1 MQRFL
6 TQFKKDYVDNFAV
19 QMKIPA
25 QYVLDCKIFPAN
37 SLYYVLLI
45 KNVLPQDSDDVQF
58 VVHSFGDTYEKYPEA
73 LDSSEYYDNEFFDHL
88 NLKLIKFENGYLKQ
102 VKDLPIEAQSNA
114 IMEFSMNGKY
124 LALYQSDNYIL
135 KFFEI

>member
-1 MQRFL
+1 
-6 TQFKKDYVDNFAV
+6 
-19 QMKIPA
+19 MKIPA